1 MIAAGPLDCNATACG
16 AENWIIQSA
25 AYRKYFVN
33 ANCSGGIELQN
44 VCDKCSVECFCP
56 SATLIS
62 PCSCAASTSYP
73 GTVDISCAGN
83 QVNNMYP
90 IIANIPATTPIGKLD
105 LSGTGIGRLPG
116 DLTKF
121 TTMSELNLA
130 NNQVSQ
136 ISSGLELTSL
146 TLMKLDLSTTSAG
159 LVSIEYNSLPR
170 K

>member
-73 GTVDISCAGN
+73 GTVDISCTGN
-83 QVNNMYP
+83 AMP
-90 IIANIPATTPIGKLD
+90 DDKMTSIIANIPATLPIGKLD
-105 LSGTGIGRLPG
+105 LSSTGRTDVTPG
-116 DLTKF
+116 LTKF
-121 TTMSELNLA
+121 TTITELNLA
-130 NNQVSQ
+130 GNQFSFIGNGQ
-136 ISSGLELTSL
+136 LSLTSS
-146 TLMKLDLSTTSAG
+146 TLMKLDLSNNNLNT
-159 LVSIEYNSLPR
+159 I
-170 K
+170 